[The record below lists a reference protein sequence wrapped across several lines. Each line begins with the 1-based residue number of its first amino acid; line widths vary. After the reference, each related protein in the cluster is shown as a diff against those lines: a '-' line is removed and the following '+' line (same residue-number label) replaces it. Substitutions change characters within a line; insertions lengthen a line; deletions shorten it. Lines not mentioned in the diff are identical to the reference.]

1 MIISGTNLSKKYKDE
16 MRKEVVFLKETYGR
30 EPHLAVVL
38 VGNNAASLSYV
49 KNKDKGCAEVG
60 IKCTT
65 VIKPESISE
74 NELLDVIN
82 ELNNRNDIDGILV
95 QLPLPKHINEKNII
109 SAINVEKDVDGFHPL
124 NVAGLWQ
131 KQEHIIPCTPKGIIR
146 MLKST
151 EMSIEGKH
159 AVILGRS
166 NIVGLPISKLLL
178 DENATVTIAHSKTK
192 NLKEIT
198 KQADILV
205 VAIGK
210 LGFVTSDMVKD
221 GCTIID
227 VGINRDPN
235 TGKIKGDVIISEDEI
250 INKNISISPV
260 PGGVGPMTICCLLE
274 NTIECFNKKFGF

>member
-1 MIISGTNLSKKYKDE
+1 MIISGTNLSKKYKEE
-16 MRKEVVFLKETYGR
+16 MRKEVVFLKEKYGR

-38 VGNNAASLSYV
+38 VGDNAASLSYV

-82 ELNNRNDIDGILV
+82 EVNNRNDIDGILV

-151 EMSIEGKH
+151 KISIEGKH

-221 GCTIID
+221 GCIIID

-235 TGKIKGDVIISEDEI
+235 TGKIKGDVNISEDEI
-250 INKNISISPV
+250 TNKNISISPV

>member
-192 NLKEIT
+192 NLKD
-198 KQADILV
+198 KCRQADIV
-205 VAIGK
+205 ITAIGRSNSFFAEDFKDNAIVVDVSINVDENGK
-210 LGFVTSDMVKD
+210 L
-221 GCTIID
+221 C
-227 VGINRDPN
+227 
-235 TGKIKGDVIISEDEI
+235 GDVCKSDYDKIHMVT
-250 INKNISISPV
+250 PV
-260 PGGVGPMTICCLLE
+260 PNGVGQMTVLSLIE
-274 NTIECFNKKFGF
+274 QTIEMYFNR

>member
-1 MIISGTNLSKKYKDE
+1 MIISGTNLSKKYKE
-16 MRKEVVFLKETYGR
+16 KMREEVVFLKEKYGR

-65 VIKPESISE
+65 VIRPENISE

-235 TGKIKGDVIISEDEI
+235 TGKIKGDVNISEDEI

>member
-1 MIISGTNLSKKYKDE
+1 MIISGTNLSKKYKEE
-16 MRKEVVFLKETYGR
+16 MRKEVIFLKEKYGR

-49 KNKDKGCAEVG
+49 KNKDKGCTEVG

-65 VIKPESISE
+65 VIRSESISE

-131 KQEHIIPCTPKGIIR
+131 KQEYIPPCTPKGIIR

-235 TGKIKGDVIISEDEI
+235 TGKIKGDVNISEDEI

>member
-131 KQEHIIPCTPKGIIR
+131 KQEHIIPCNPKGIIR

-235 TGKIKGDVIISEDEI
+235 TGKIKGDVNISEDEI

>member
-1 MIISGTNLSKKYKDE
+1 MIISGTNLSKKYKEE
-16 MRKEVVFLKETYGR
+16 MRKEVVFLKEKYGR

-38 VGNNAASLSYV
+38 VGDNAASLSYV

-65 VIKPESISE
+65 VIRPESISE

-151 EMSIEGKH
+151 NMTIEGKH

-235 TGKIKGDVIISEDEI
+235 TGKIKGDVNISEDEI

>member
-235 TGKIKGDVIISEDEI
+235 TGKIKGDVNISEDEI
-250 INKNISISPV
+250 INKNISVSPV

>member
-131 KQEHIIPCTPKGIIR
+131 KQEHIVPCTPKGIIR

-192 NLKEIT
+192 NLKEVT

-235 TGKIKGDVIISEDEI
+235 TGKIKGDVNISEDEI

>member
-1 MIISGTNLSKKYKDE
+1 MIISGTNLSKKYKEE
-16 MRKEVVFLKETYGR
+16 MRKEVVFLKEKYGR

-38 VGNNAASLSYV
+38 VGDNAASLSYV

-65 VIKPESISE
+65 VIRPESISE

-82 ELNNRNDIDGILV
+82 ELNNRNDIDSILV

-151 EMSIEGKH
+151 KMSIEGEH

-235 TGKIKGDVIISEDEI
+235 TGKIKGDVNISEDEI

-260 PGGVGPMTICCLLE
+260 PCGVGPMTICCLLE

>member
-235 TGKIKGDVIISEDEI
+235 TGKIKGDVNISEDEI

>member
-151 EMSIEGKH
+151 EISIEGKH

-235 TGKIKGDVIISEDEI
+235 TGKIKGDVNISEDEI

>member
-16 MRKEVVFLKETYGR
+16 MRKEVVFLKEIYGR

-235 TGKIKGDVIISEDEI
+235 TGKIKGDVNISEDEI

>member
-1 MIISGTNLSKKYKDE
+1 MIISGTNLSKKYKEE
-16 MRKEVVFLKETYGR
+16 MRKEVIFLKEKYGR

-65 VIKPESISE
+65 VIRSESISE

-131 KQEHIIPCTPKGIIR
+131 KQEYITPCTPKGIIR

-235 TGKIKGDVIISEDEI
+235 TGKIKGDVNISEDEI

>member
-1 MIISGTNLSKKYKDE
+1 MIISGTNLSKKYKEE
-16 MRKEVVFLKETYGR
+16 MRKEVVFLKEKYGR

-49 KNKDKGCAEVG
+49 KNKDKGCTEVG

-65 VIKPESISE
+65 VIRSESISE

-131 KQEHIIPCTPKGIIR
+131 KQEYITPCTPKGIIR

-235 TGKIKGDVIISEDEI
+235 TGKIKGDVNISEDEI

>member
-1 MIISGTNLSKKYKDE
+1 MIISGTNLSKKYKEE
-16 MRKEVVFLKETYGR
+16 MRKEVVFLKEKYGR

-49 KNKDKGCAEVG
+49 KNKDKGCTEVG

-65 VIKPESISE
+65 VIRSENISE

-151 EMSIEGKH
+151 EIPIEGKH

-198 KQADILV
+198 RQADILV
-205 VAIGK
+205 AAIGK

-235 TGKIKGDVIISEDEI
+235 TGKIKGDVNISEDEI

>member
-49 KNKDKGCAEVG
+49 KNKDKGCVEVG

-235 TGKIKGDVIISEDEI
+235 TGKIKGDVNISEDEI

>member
-1 MIISGTNLSKKYKDE
+1 MIISGTNLSKKYKEE
-16 MRKEVVFLKETYGR
+16 MRKEVVFLKEKYGR

-38 VGNNAASLSYV
+38 VGDNAASLSYV

-65 VIKPESISE
+65 VIRPESISE

-235 TGKIKGDVIISEDEI
+235 TGKIKGDVNISEDEI

>member
-1 MIISGTNLSKKYKDE
+1 MIISGTNLSKKYKEE
-16 MRKEVVFLKETYGR
+16 MRKEVVFLKEKYGR

-49 KNKDKGCAEVG
+49 KNKDKGCTEVG

-65 VIKPESISE
+65 VIRSENISE

-166 NIVGLPISKLLL
+166 NIVGLPISKFVL

-198 KQADILV
+198 RQADILV
-205 VAIGK
+205 AAIGK

-235 TGKIKGDVIISEDEI
+235 TGKIKGDVNISEDEI

>member
-1 MIISGTNLSKKYKDE
+1 MIISGTNLSKKYKEE
-16 MRKEVVFLKETYGR
+16 MRKEVVFLKEKYGR

-38 VGNNAASLSYV
+38 VGDNAASLSYV

-151 EMSIEGKH
+151 KMTIEGKH

-235 TGKIKGDVIISEDEI
+235 TGKIKGDANISEDEI

>member
-1 MIISGTNLSKKYKDE
+1 MIISGTNLSKKYKEE
-16 MRKEVVFLKETYGR
+16 MRKEIVFLKEKYGR

-65 VIKPESISE
+65 VIRSESISE

-82 ELNNRNDIDGILV
+82 ELNIRNDIDGILV

-210 LGFVTSDMVKD
+210 LGYVTSDMVKD

-235 TGKIKGDVIISEDEI
+235 TGKIKGDVNISEDEI

>member
-95 QLPLPKHINEKNII
+95 QLPLPKHIN
-109 SAINVEKDVDGFHPL
+109 
-124 NVAGLWQ
+124 
-131 KQEHIIPCTPKGIIR
+131 
-146 MLKST
+146 
-151 EMSIEGKH
+151 
-159 AVILGRS
+159 
-166 NIVGLPISKLLL
+166 
-178 DENATVTIAHSKTK
+178 
-192 NLKEIT
+192 
-198 KQADILV
+198 
-205 VAIGK
+205 
-210 LGFVTSDMVKD
+210 
-221 GCTIID
+221 
-227 VGINRDPN
+227 
-235 TGKIKGDVIISEDEI
+235 
-250 INKNISISPV
+250 
-260 PGGVGPMTICCLLE
+260 
-274 NTIECFNKKFGF
+274 

>member
-1 MIISGTNLSKKYKDE
+1 MIISGTNLSKKYKGE

-235 TGKIKGDVIISEDEI
+235 TGKIKGDVNISEDEI

>member
-124 NVAGLWQ
+124 NMAGLWQ

-235 TGKIKGDVIISEDEI
+235 TGKIKGDVNISEDEI

>member
-1 MIISGTNLSKKYKDE
+1 MIISGTNLSKKYKEE
-16 MRKEVVFLKETYGR
+16 MRKEVVFLKEKYGR

-65 VIKPESISE
+65 VIRPESISE

-221 GCTIID
+221 GCIIID

-235 TGKIKGDVIISEDEI
+235 TGKIKGDVNISEDEI

>member
-109 SAINVEKDVDGFHPL
+109 SSINVEKDVDGFHPL

-235 TGKIKGDVIISEDEI
+235 TGKIKGDVNISEDEI

>member
-1 MIISGTNLSKKYKDE
+1 MIISGTNLSKKYKEE
-16 MRKEVVFLKETYGR
+16 MRKEVVFLKEKYGR

-38 VGNNAASLSYV
+38 VGDNAASLSYV

-82 ELNNRNDIDGILV
+82 ELNNRNDIDGILI

-151 EMSIEGKH
+151 KMTIEGKH

-235 TGKIKGDVIISEDEI
+235 TGKIKGDANISEDEI

>member
-210 LGFVTSDMVKD
+210 MGFVTSDMVKD

-235 TGKIKGDVIISEDEI
+235 TGKIKGDVNISEDEI

>member
-1 MIISGTNLSKKYKDE
+1 MIISGTNLSKKYKEE
-16 MRKEVVFLKETYGR
+16 MRKEVVFLKEKYGR

-49 KNKDKGCAEVG
+49 KNKDKGCTEVG

-65 VIKPESISE
+65 VIRSESISE

-235 TGKIKGDVIISEDEI
+235 TGKIKGDVNISEDEI

>member
-131 KQEHIIPCTPKGIIR
+131 KQEYIIPCTPKGIIR

-198 KQADILV
+198 KQADILI

-235 TGKIKGDVIISEDEI
+235 TGKIKGDVNISEDEI

>member
-1 MIISGTNLSKKYKDE
+1 MIISGTNLSKKYKEE
-16 MRKEVVFLKETYGR
+16 MRKEVVFLKEKYGR
-30 EPHLAVVL
+30 EPHLVVVL

-65 VIKPESISE
+65 VIRSENISE
-74 NELLDVIN
+74 NELLAVIN

-151 EMSIEGKH
+151 EIPIEGKH

-198 KQADILV
+198 RQADILV

-235 TGKIKGDVIISEDEI
+235 TGKIKGDVNISEDEI

>member
-65 VIKPESISE
+65 VIKSESISE

-235 TGKIKGDVIISEDEI
+235 TGKIKGDVNISEDEI

>member
-151 EMSIEGKH
+151 EMPIEGKH

-235 TGKIKGDVIISEDEI
+235 TGKIKGDVNISEDEI

>member
-1 MIISGTNLSKKYKDE
+1 
-16 MRKEVVFLKETYGR
+16 MREEVVFLKEKYGR

-65 VIKPESISE
+65 VIRSENISE

-198 KQADILV
+198 RQADILV

-221 GCTIID
+221 GCTVID

-235 TGKIKGDVIISEDEI
+235 TGKIKGDVNISEDEI

>member
-1 MIISGTNLSKKYKDE
+1 MIISGTNLSKKYKEE
-16 MRKEVVFLKETYGR
+16 MRKEVVFLKEKYGR

-49 KNKDKGCAEVG
+49 KNKDKGCIEVG

-65 VIKPESISE
+65 VIRSESISE

-131 KQEHIIPCTPKGIIR
+131 KQEYITPCTPKGIIR

-235 TGKIKGDVIISEDEI
+235 TGKIKGDVNISEDEI

>member
-205 VAIGK
+205 DAIGK

-235 TGKIKGDVIISEDEI
+235 TGKIKGDVNISEDEI

>member
-1 MIISGTNLSKKYKDE
+1 MIISGTNLSKKYKEE
-16 MRKEVVFLKETYGR
+16 MRKEVVFLKEKYGR

-38 VGNNAASLSYV
+38 VGDNAASLSYV

-151 EMSIEGKH
+151 NMTIGGKH

-235 TGKIKGDVIISEDEI
+235 TGKIKGDVNISEDEI

>member
-221 GCTIID
+221 GCKIID

-235 TGKIKGDVIISEDEI
+235 TGKIKGDVNISEDEI